1 MFYRNDEV
9 GLVTAVERRP
19 ACFPLRPCHGP
30 CRWMDPDLFTATKQG
45 WGGHARWWAS
55 TGGAHVSGDGV
66 PGTCSHSVS
75 FCVEHS
81 TSLSLKTRRFLPSS
95 LPSFLPPSFL
105 PSSSLPPSL
114 PSSLPSFLPSFF
126 PSFFLFLAST
136 TSSHFTNSRRGPPVF
151 WIQSL
156 PLVSGW
162 GVLPTAPL
170 NGGIWF
176 QTQPLLIFF
185 PFAS

>member
-1 MFYRNDEV
+1 MLPAETMPWPVQVDGSRSVHGYKTGMGGTRTMVGQHRRSTCVRRWSPRNM
-9 GLVTAVERRP
+9 LSQ
-19 ACFPLRPCHGP
+19 CILLC
-30 CRWMDPDLFTATKQG
+30 
-45 WGGHARWWAS
+45 
-55 TGGAHVSGDGV
+55 GAQHISFSQDKKV
-66 PGTCSHSVS
+66 PP
-75 FCVEHS
+75 F
-81 TSLSLKTRRFLPSS
+81 
-95 LPSFLPPSFL
+95 
-105 PSSSLPPSL
+105 
-114 PSSLPSFLPSFF
+114 LPSFLPSFF